1 MKHTLRFADPGNIS
15 VLRTPPSAEI
25 SKVESDRRRPWH
37 CWALWVQGELSSAT
51 PTHTQPTQSHSH
63 PNANTHNLINKCFIR
78 FLFWPLGWWS
88 SSHPGQRLGWV
99 ERCECLAGSE
109 KDSIVLFSPVEIVE
123 FNHLS
128 FLSFELVLGTFFCL
142 ESTEAGHVP
151 IHLALKLQ
159 IPLFL
164 WACPNIASFQVQL
177 VLGWLIL
184 SWYSLRLHA
193 TTYFIFSQKIQVSV
207 LVLCD
212 YFCYDWESFI
222 LQLEN

>member
-1 MKHTLRFADPGNIS
+1 MLHSFLILALGMVIKFPSRSAFGMSWAMWMPGG
-15 VLRTPPSAEI
+15 VRKGE
-25 SKVESDRRRPWH
+25 H
-37 CWALWVQGELSSAT
+37 CSFQ
-51 PTHTQPTQSHSH
+51 
-63 PNANTHNLINKCFIR
+63 
-78 FLFWPLGWWS
+78 
-88 SSHPGQRLGWV
+88 
-99 ERCECLAGSE
+99 
-109 KDSIVLFSPVEIVE
+109 PVEIVE

-184 SWYSLRLHA
+184 CWYSLRLHA